1 MQDVIQLAVGTVT
14 MRPYVFAFLAAYLF
28 AASAHLG
35 WRKTI
40 LFTFAG
46 YLISFL
52 SEYSSINTGFP
63 YGWYYYIEAT
73 KERELW
79 IAGVPFFDSLSYVF
93 LAYCSYA
100 TALLVVS
107 PVKAWGRN
115 FITLETRAIRRS
127 LAVLLLGSL
136 FQVFLDI
143 IVDPVALQGRR
154 WFLGQIYGYRE
165 AGVHFGVPIS
175 NYLGWW
181 GVSVVLV
188 LALQIIDALVGRR
201 REKPEAGIWNPPLRA
216 LLGPLLYLSVIIFNI
231 TVTLLIGE
239 RLMATTGTFIF
250 TLPVAIVTV
259 LVLRRANRYTRDELA
274 DHISDYPWSPAAGK
288 IK

>member
-79 IAGVPFFDSLSYVF
+79 ISGVPFFDSLSYVF

-127 LAVLLLGSL
+127 LAVLCLGSL

-181 GVSVVLV
+181 GVSVVMV
-188 LALQIIDALVGRR
+188 LALQIIDAMVGRR

-231 TVTLLIGE
+231 TVTLMIGE
-239 RLMATTGTFIF
+239 KLMATTGIFIF
-250 TLPVAIVTV
+250 TLPVAIVAV
-259 LVLRRANRYTRDELA
+259 LIIRRSNRYTRDELA
-274 DHISDYPWSPAAGK
+274 EHMRDYPWSLASGK
-288 IK
+288 RR